1 MYQMKKN
8 IRTLKLI
15 IPVGEKENNGKIFI
29 PTGDNVFVGAVV
41 KPAQDQLV
49 DIEILENGTT
59 IQDPIDANWFDGAVG
74 RFEDRT
80 LMLPYKGGSELEA
93 VVKTPNNIA
102 GNDLYIELVFLIS
115 NQGDANLPGGS
126 C

>member
-1 MYQMKKN
+1 MKKN
-8 IRTLKLI
+8 IRKVTVMVPI
-15 IPVGEKENNGKIFI
+15 GDKENAAKIFI
-29 PTGDNVFVGAVV
+29 PKGEFVFVGATV

-59 IQDPIDANWFDGAVG
+59 IQDSIDANWFDGKTG

-80 LMLPYKGGSELEA
+80 LMLPYKGGSELE
-93 VVKTPNNIA
+93 VVAKTTNNIA
-102 GNDLYIELVFLIS
+102 DADLQVELVFLITDTS
-115 NQGDANLPGGS
+115 GSNLPGGS